1 MKGGK
6 FSKVTI
12 VKKEWRGTTKK
23 KKKKST
29 IAARARG
36 RTKVRKPDRVCFNA
50 AHLTHMS
57 ITCQ

>member
-23 KKKKST
+23 KKKKIDNCSKGSGENKGKE
-29 IAARARG
+29 A
-36 RTKVRKPDRVCFNA
+36 
-50 AHLTHMS
+50 
-57 ITCQ
+57 

>member
-23 KKKKST
+23 KKKIDNCSKGSGENKGKE
-29 IAARARG
+29 A
-36 RTKVRKPDRVCFNA
+36 
-50 AHLTHMS
+50 
-57 ITCQ
+57 